1 MALRQSGGILANKNP
16 IPKRERARRET
27 RRRFEQWARNPE
39 CHSNI
44 VSAVHNVKMGA
55 AARRENPNARRDGQS
70 IFALLR
76 GRTFEAQLIKEDAR
90 TLLESLQRAEVIS
103 NTSVDFEDHR
113 IEANSGPLAG
123 LDEAIKAGNQFLID
137 LANGKKFDGA
147 ISSFTVQIPRG
158 IMLPEAILIID
169 VLSVQTDLETPT
181 ISVGEIKT
189 YADQG
194 GHTSRSDLATA
205 RAQMGLYAHAL
216 DVTTESLGLTG
227 KIAISNS
234 GFLILTY
241 PGSNSPSIRANED
254 LRYQRERAR
263 RGFELMEESA
273 LLMNGEYGE
282 GEDNDE
288 ASLLDLVLNATTSFQ
303 DSCIAFCERADV
315 CYQKALDANQ
325 GIALGDD
332 SARFL
337 NGIALDRAEALIKG
351 SKPKS
356 ESENDLLA
364 RMTDPL
370 PELP

>member
-1 MALRQSGGILANKNP
+1 MVDKNP

-76 GRTFEAQLIKEDAR
+76 GRTFEAQLIKEDGR

-103 NTSVDFEDHR
+103 TTSFDFEDHR
-113 IEANSGPLAG
+113 IKANGGPLAG
-123 LDEAIKAGNQFLID
+123 LDEAIETGNRFLSD
-137 LANGKKFDGA
+137 LANGREFNGA
-147 ISSFTVQIPRG
+147 VSSFTVRIPRG

-169 VLSVQTDLETPT
+169 VLSVQTGRETPT
-181 ISVGEIKT
+181 LSVGEVKT

-216 DVTTESLGLTG
+216 DITTEGLGLAG
-227 KIAISNS
+227 KITISNS

-241 PGSNSPSIRANED
+241 PGSNSPSVRANEE

-263 RGFELMEESA
+263 RGFELMEEAA

-288 ASLLDLVLNATTSFQ
+288 TSLLDLVLNATTSFQ
-303 DSCIAFCERADV
+303 DSCIAFCERADS
-315 CYQKALDANQ
+315 CFQKALDANQ
-325 GIALGDD
+325 GIVLGDE
-332 SARFL
+332 SERFL
-337 NGIALDRAEALIKG
+337 NGIRLDRAEALIKG